1 MGELGNSFVKLI
13 IEEGYPLSYCR
24 SITLFSLLIFL
35 DMMSKMNF
43 TVIYTFNYFN
53 KQFSFIKC
61 EELNDSSLI
70 TIKIISQIIGYSQE
84 LAPFSQVLLLI
95 IVFQFIGASDGDGAG
110 GEGDQEYGDELGDD
124 ISQTGFSEYLVKG
137 TVTSYNQFA
146 KDPKASKQKTKEPQA
161 WETPKGMRKKLNSRV
176 AGLDTLSMH

>member
-1 MGELGNSFVKLI
+1 MGELGHSFVKLI
-13 IEEGYPLSYCR
+13 IDEGYPLRYWRAIS
-24 SITLFSLLIFL
+24 LFSVLIFL

-53 KQFSFIKC
+53 NQQQFIKC
-61 EELNDSSLI
+61 EELNNVKLI
-70 TIKIISQIIGYSQE
+70 TIKIFSQIIGYSQE

-95 IVFQFIGASDGDGAG
+95 IVFQFIGASDGEGGGDGN
-110 GEGDQEYGDELGDD
+110 DQEYGDELGDD

-146 KDPKASKQKTKEPQA
+146 KEPMASNQQSK
-161 WETPKGMRKKLNSRV
+161 
-176 AGLDTLSMH
+176 